1 MQGTPQCV
9 QGAPDDSLGGMCKAG
24 VCVCVCVS
32 FCVHECVCDCVSVY
46 VCFSLCELGCDQHL
60 TKAWV
65 LAGSWQEG
73 ATGNVEAG
81 RGGGGERQGKRGASH
96 TQPLKSQSTSDHL
109 FLPFQ
114 NFFCS
119 RDIQTGLIWRP
130 ACVSHGIA
138 TFHRSFNLD
147 LN

>member
-1 MQGTPQCV
+1 M
-9 QGAPDDSLGGMCKAG
+9 
-24 VCVCVCVS
+24 CVC
-32 FCVHECVCDCVSVY
+32 VY

-81 RGGGGERQGKRGASH
+81 RGGGGAAGQEGEHLILTLSSLNP
-96 TQPLKSQSTSDHL
+96 PLTTCL
-109 FLPFQ
+109 FLAFQ

-119 RDIQTGLIWRP
+119 RDILAGLIWRP

-147 LN
+147 LK

>member
-9 QGAPDDSLGGMCKAG
+9 QGAPDDSLGEVCKAG
-24 VCVCVCVS
+24 VCLCVS
-32 FCVHECVCDCVSVY
+32 PSASVIVCLCKCVRV
-46 VCFSLCELGCDQHL
+46 FLPLCELGCDQHL

-96 TQPLKSQSTSDHL
+96 THPLKSQSTSDHL

-119 RDIQTGLIWRP
+119 RDIQTGLIWRS